1 MTYRKQVVL
10 FNPKT
15 GSFRFRWR
23 MVPLSLLTI
32 SAPLEKSGYD
42 VKIVSAVD
50 TCDYVNQILE
60 SLDTAI
66 CLGITCMTGY
76 QIHNGLEIAKLVKEK
91 HMDIPIVMGGYH
103 PSSLPSQTVAN
114 RFVDIVV
121 RGQGE
126 ITFLELVNKLEK
138 GFPLN
143 DVLGITYKENGKIIT
158 NPDRPFEDVNNFP
171 RPLPYHLIKLEDHIR
186 MSEIGSRT
194 IEYISSQG
202 CPYKCGFCCES
213 TFSKR
218 RWSGLNAQR
227 VVRELESLVNKY
239 GINAVSFQDNNFFV
253 DKERVRQICKGIKER
268 NMPIRWD
275 AQGRIDQLCNFDDQL
290 WNLIKES
297 GCHEILVGA
306 ESGSQHILDL
316 IGKGMPVEDTIKLT
330 EICKS
335 VGIRI
340 IYSFMI
346 GLLPLALDNPSL
358 PYNKTM
364 ELVDKEFEQSFNLI
378 RRIFSIENNSTVM
391 IFIYT
396 PYPGAELFDLA
407 KKFGFKEPTNLDEW
421 SRFEFNRINVPWVP
435 KKYIKLTRQ
444 LNEYIFPFVGRS
456 GNYHTI
462 INMTPPFLR
471 PISKLVCEILRRT
484 ASLRLKNNFF
494 SFPIE
499 HTLLTSSIGLIRG
512 IKLWLET
519 KNKTLQ
525 VPRERRCYRPGCEG
539 KDK

>member
-1 MTYRKQVVL
+1 
-10 FNPKT
+10 
-15 GSFRFRWR
+15 

-60 SLDTAI
+60 SLDSAI

-91 HMDIPIVMGGYH
+91 HMDMPIVMGGYH
-103 PSSLPSQTVAN
+103 ASLLPSQTVAN
-114 RFVDIVV
+114 PYVDIVV

-126 ITFLELVNKLEK
+126 ITFSELVHKLEK
-138 GFPLN
+138 DLPLN

-158 NPDRPFEDVNNFP
+158 NPDRPFEDVNNFLKP
-171 RPLPYHLIKLEDHIR
+171 IPYHLIELEDHIR

-202 CPYKCGFCCES
+202 CPYKCGFCCE
-213 TFSKR
+213 TMFSKR

-227 VVRELESLVNKY
+227 VVRELEFLVSKY

-253 DKERVRQICKGIKER
+253 DKERVRLICKGIKER
-268 NMPIRWD
+268 NILIRWE
-275 AQGRIDQLCNFDDQL
+275 AQGRIDQLCNFNDEL

-297 GCHEILVGA
+297 GCHQILVGA
-306 ESGSQHILDL
+306 ESGSQHVLDF
-316 IGKGMPVEDTIKLT
+316 IGKGTTVEELIKLT

-340 IYSFMI
+340 IYSFI
-346 GLLPLALDNPSL
+346 LGFLPLALGNPSL

-364 ELVDKEFEQSFNLI
+364 ELVDKEFEQTFNLI

-391 IFIYT
+391 MFIYT
-396 PYPGAELFDLA
+396 PYPGSEIFDLA
-407 KKFGFKEPTNLDEW
+407 KKFGFKEPTSLDEW

-435 KKYIKLTRQ
+435 KKYIKLTKL
-444 LNEYIFPFVGRS
+444 LNDYIFPFIGRS
-456 GNYHTI
+456 GNYHTML
-462 INMTPPFLR
+462 NMTPRFIRPILR
-471 PISKLVCEILRRT
+471 PVCEILRRT
-484 ASLRLKNNFF
+484 AHFRLKNNFF

-499 HTLLTSSIGLIRG
+499 YILLTRSIHLGRG
-512 IKLWLET
+512 IQFWLET
-519 KNKTLQ
+519 KKKNITST
-525 VPRERRCYRPGCEG
+525 ERTQML
-539 KDK
+539 